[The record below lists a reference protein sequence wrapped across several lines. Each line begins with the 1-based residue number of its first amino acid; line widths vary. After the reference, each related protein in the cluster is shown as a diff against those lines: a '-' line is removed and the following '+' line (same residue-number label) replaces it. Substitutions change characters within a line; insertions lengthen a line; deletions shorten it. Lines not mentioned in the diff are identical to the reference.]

1 MVPPPVQVAAAAK
14 KPVVLVTMTAVP
26 LDLSDILANPKVG
39 TKKPY
44 HSHSNGPF
52 FLLGWR
58 EVREVREVGQDLL
71 DLLVILL
78 LGDFDMIL

>member
-1 MVPPPVQVAAAAK
+1 MVPPVQVAAAAK

-39 TKKPY
+39 TKKHH

-58 EVREVREVGQDLL
+58 EVREVWRSWSGFAGFACYFVVG
-71 DLLVILL
+71 
-78 LGDFDMIL
+78 

>member
-39 TKKPY
+39 TKKTP
-44 HSHSNGPF
+44 PF
-52 FLLGWR
+52 SL
-58 EVREVREVGQDLL
+58 
-71 DLLVILL
+71 
-78 LGDFDMIL
+78 